1 MKILIVGGGGRE
13 HAVAWK
19 LRKENNRKVIQNL
32 YQSGYNIKEIAQLTK
47 NSIFTILRYLK
58 LNKSVKI

>member
-1 MKILIVGGGGRE
+1 M
-13 HAVAWK
+13 K

-32 YQSGYNIKEIAQLTK
+32 YQSGYNIKQIAQLTK
-47 NSIFTILRYLK
+47 NSVFTILRYLK